1 MRKLLD
7 MEALCRQFRLPT
19 APFGNKHYRPGWV
32 NTHCPLCSGSQNYHL
47 GYCLHS
53 GHFFC
58 WRCGWKPVK
67 LALAALLKTSEAR
80 AWALAREFI
89 VAKTAGGSEGGTIVG
104 QDISTYIHNLPS
116 TRFPAS
122 AGPLGKIHR
131 RYLEQRGFNPD
142 ELVNEWSLSSTD
154 GRETDKNWR
163 WRIVVPIYMAHRLVS
178 YVGRTIG
185 HRMDKY
191 RAAPKEWRSLNPHDT
206 LYGLDKVCGNTVVVM
221 EGPADVWRWGPG
233 AVALFGD
240 QSSLSQR
247 ILLRRFRRAII
258 MLDGDDAGKTAG
270 EKLAWQMSGFG
281 MEVQQAILPDG
292 LDPGQLDSGQV
303 QELKKDLGLI

>member
-1 MRKLLD
+1 
-7 MEALCRQFRLPT
+7 
-19 APFGNKHYRPGWV
+19 
-32 NTHCPLCSGSQNYHL
+32 
-47 GYCLHS
+47 
-53 GHFFC
+53 
-58 WRCGWKPVK
+58 
-67 LALAALLKTSEAR
+67 
-80 AWALAREFI
+80 
-89 VAKTAGGSEGGTIVG
+89 
-104 QDISTYIHNLPS
+104 
-116 TRFPAS
+116 
-122 AGPLGKIHR
+122 
-131 RYLEQRGFNPD
+131 LEQRGFNPD